1 MKESK
6 DMMTKHEE
14 ENAEKPFLKVTWA
27 ETKNDSEREE
37 KKIAKWRK
45 KKDSGKKEI
54 CKRLGESERK
64 RRLREEKKT
73 QAK

>member
-27 ETKNDSEREE
+27 ETKNESEREE
-37 KKIAKWRK
+37 KWRK